1 MSFLLLSLIVYGIYR
16 IRLNQVKKMM
26 AIRTRIS
33 RNLHDDIG
41 STLTSINIL
50 SKVSLRHLD
59 NIPKTSS
66 LLSKI
71 SEQSESI
78 QQSMSDIVW
87 SIAPA
92 NDKIENFA
100 ARMREYLAQ
109 VAEEKFSRVELNVD
123 EKILGRSISMVYR
136 QNLFL
141 IFKEAV
147 NNSVKYSNGTY
158 LRVDLTR
165 EHNHIKLSVA
175 DDGSGFNLDNHTTT
189 NGIRNMQFRAGEM
202 NAVLQIE
209 TTVGKGT
216 IIEVLLPAT

>member
-1 MSFLLLSLIVYGIYR
+1 
-16 IRLNQVKKMM
+16 MM

>member
-1 MSFLLLSLIVYGIYR
+1 MSILVLSLIVYLIYR

-109 VAEEKFSRVELNVD
+109 VADEKFSRVELNVD

-147 NNSVKYSNGTY
+147 NNSVK
-158 LRVDLTR
+158 
-165 EHNHIKLSVA
+165 
-175 DDGSGFNLDNHTTT
+175 
-189 NGIRNMQFRAGEM
+189 
-202 NAVLQIE
+202 
-209 TTVGKGT
+209 
-216 IIEVLLPAT
+216 